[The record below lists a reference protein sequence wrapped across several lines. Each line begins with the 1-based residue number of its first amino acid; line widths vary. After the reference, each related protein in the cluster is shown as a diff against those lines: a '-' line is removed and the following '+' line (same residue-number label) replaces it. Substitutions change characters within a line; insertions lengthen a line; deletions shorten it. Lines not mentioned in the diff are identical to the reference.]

1 MSSKQRIE
9 ASTTVTSDECIYTW
23 TIKNYRSLQFNV
35 GQVLESPK
43 FGVGMDNKKYFKL
56 QLYPESDGTDDSAGH
71 ISFYLKPIIDSA
83 KKPDKLICR
92 AAVMII
98 NNKKVVQKWRM
109 CHDFATSG
117 FLGRGWKNFFELE
130 HIDKLISFENTVT
143 IQCELEIF
151 NEIESSQNSE
161 IICSKDEAIDTMKFD
176 FSFYSEKLSDVK
188 LIVEEVKIPA
198 HKIVLSAASPVFR
211 AMFTHDMLEN
221 TENSV
226 KITDITEDILTEML
240 RYIYTGEIDAI
251 ETDQIIALLAAADKY
266 QIDNLK
272 IKCGKVLCDELSS
285 QNAIKLLLAAY
296 KYKIKNLKDEV
307 IKFVTTHIQL
317 FSYSEE
323 MKEIDDPDIW
333 MNLVQSIIKSPKN
346 IS

>member
-23 TIKNYRSLQFNV
+23 TIKNYRSLQFDV
-35 GQVLESPK
+35 GQLLESPK
-43 FGVGMDNKKYFKL
+43 FGVGIDNKKYFKL
-56 QLYPESDGTDDSAGH
+56 QLYPEGDGMDDSAGH
-71 ISFYLKPIIDSA
+71 ISFYLKPVIDSA

-92 AAVMII
+92 VAVMII
-98 NNKKVVQKWRM
+98 NNKKIVQKWRM

-117 FLGRGWKNFFELE
+117 FLGRGWKKFFELE

-161 IICSKDEAIDTMKFD
+161 IICRKDEAIGSMKFD
-176 FSFYSEKLSDVK
+176 FSFLSEKLSDVK
-188 LIVEEVKIPA
+188 LIVEEDEIPA

-211 AMFTHDMLEN
+211 AMFIHDMLEN

-240 RYIYTGEIDAI
+240 SHGHKISHRGQKWTLSFHERGRLTPLSAQESRVASHTRRT
-251 ETDQIIALLAAADKY
+251 ETHTFNSEVLAASSGKRRATS
-266 QIDNLK
+266 K
-272 IKCGKVLCDELSS
+272 IRRASS
-285 QNAIKLLLAAY
+285 
-296 KYKIKNLKDEV
+296 
-307 IKFVTTHIQL
+307 
-317 FSYSEE
+317 
-323 MKEIDDPDIW
+323 P
-333 MNLVQSIIKSPKN
+333 
-346 IS
+346 